1 MHLPAEIKDADRFL
15 TLSETAT
22 ECRVKRTEDTVKLKL
37 RTPKM
42 LYTIKLDPATAEDLL
57 KKLKCEIRE
66 T

>member
-1 MHLPAEIKDADRFL
+1 MPTEIKDAERFL

-22 ECRVKRTEDTVKLKL
+22 ECRVKRTKDVVKLKL

-42 LYTIKLDPATAEDLL
+42 LYTIKLDAAAAEDLL
-57 KKLKCEIRE
+57 KKVKCEIRE